1 MRRWLSSREALV
13 TGLLVLLI
21 LITGLINPNVLKFRS
36 LVEVVNASL
45 SLLLITLGEMFV
57 ILTRGIDVSVG
68 STAGL
73 AAVVLGLS
81 LNLGWP
87 LSLAILA
94 ALATGLVAG
103 ALNAV
108 GITLLRVPP
117 IIMTLGTLGI
127 YRGLMRI
134 LTGGSWI
141 ENLPQN
147 IKALHLW
154 HFLGVPFFVWG
165 TLLVLALTAYLTWRA
180 RPARYFYAVGDN
192 PEGAYFLGLP
202 VRPTQFAAYTLAGL
216 FAALAAVVFTSQIG
230 FVSMNAAEGYELKAI
245 AANVVGGVSLTG
257 GVGTPLG
264 AAVGA
269 LFMTAVHSM
278 LIFLG
283 VPGIWDNALAG
294 VILLLVVYLDYHVRR
309 TLEYRRRQARIQG
322 EAAWEAEGGPS

>member
-1 MRRWLSSREALV
+1 MRRWLASREALV
-13 TGLLVLLI
+13 TALLVLLV
-21 LITGLINPNVLKFRS
+21 LFTGLFNPNVLKFRS

-45 SLLLITLGEMFV
+45 SLLFITLGEMFV

-68 STAGL
+68 SAAGL
-73 AAVVLGLS
+73 SAVVLGLS
-81 LNLGWP
+81 LNMGWP
-87 LSLAILA
+87 LGFAVLA
-94 ALATGLVAG
+94 ALVTGLLAG
-103 ALNAV
+103 AVNAAGV
-108 GITLLRVPP
+108 TLLRVPP

-147 IKALHLW
+147 IKQVHLW
-154 HFLGVPFFVWG
+154 QFLGVPFFVW
-165 TLLVLALTAYLTWRA
+165 LALGVLFLTAWATWKA

-192 PEGAYFLGLP
+192 ERGAYFLGLP
-202 VRPTQFAAYTLAGL
+202 VRLTQFAAYTLAGL
-216 FAALAAVVFTSQIG
+216 FAAMAAVVFTSQIG

-283 VPGIWDNALAG
+283 VPGIWDNAFAG
-294 VILLLVVYLDYHVRR
+294 VILLLVVYLDYRVRTALAFR
-309 TLEYRRRQARIQG
+309 QRQARIQG
-322 EAAWEAEGGPS
+322 EGEAA